1 MPINDLSEPESPQI
15 PSDQVDQVDQTEQV
29 TADESPYSLV
39 VHHPHLERESR
50 GRLGTDEEILRLT
63 GKSASGLA
71 AERAGPTLLGGV
83 FSTDGRYEQDFG
95 WKGEPQ
101 GGLLEGEDALGVLIS
116 TLSENRRQLE
126 ANAALREPLS
136 HRALHIADARM
147 AWLWHLAHLREAGA
161 RVTIRR
167 NIDGV
172 QVEVPMPSKD
182 DLDALPRVARDP
194 NQVIGQLTGVGIEG
208 PTSCRVEITRGKSMI
223 VEGTN
228 VANAA
233 KMMLEGC
240 RVSGTKVEEGGV
252 VYLRDAA
259 FEIGAQRDLDL

>member
-1 MPINDLSEPESPQI
+1 MPITDLSEPESRQI
-15 PSDQVDQVDQTEQV
+15 PSDQVDEGDQTEQV
-29 TADESPYSLV
+29 AEEEPPYSLV

-63 GKSASGLA
+63 GKAVSGLA

-83 FSTDGRYEQDFG
+83 FSTDGRYEQDLG
-95 WKGEPQ
+95 WKDEPQ
-101 GGLLEGEDALGVLIS
+101 GGLLEDKDALSGLIS
-116 TLSENRRQLE
+116 TLSENQRQLE
-126 ANAALREPLS
+126 ANAALREPVS

-147 AWLWHLAHLREAGA
+147 AWLWHLAHLRETGA

-172 QVEVPMPSKD
+172 EVEVPLPSKD

-208 PTSCRVEITRGKSMI
+208 PMSCRVEITKGKSLI
-223 VEGTN
+223 VEGMA
-228 VANAA
+228 VAEAA
-233 KMMLEGC
+233 KLMLEGC
-240 RVSGTKVEEGGV
+240 RITGTKVEEGGIFH
-252 VYLRDAA
+252 LRNAR
-259 FEIGAQRDLDL
+259 FNLEEQGCLDI